1 VTTPRNRKA
10 VRRAERER
18 AEIRRIW
25 LELVQAE
32 PFERHTHKDIAKH
45 LPFKLARST
54 IYWHMQRIRLEAELE
69 AVTDGRALDS
79 VQCTE

>member
-1 VTTPRNRKA
+1 MSPRDPKA
-10 VRRAERER
+10 VARALRER
-18 AEIRRIW
+18 AQIRHVW
-25 LELVQAE
+25 LDLVQRE
-32 PFERHTHKDIAKH
+32 PFERHTAKDIARH

-69 AVTDGRALDS
+69 AVNGSPVLDS